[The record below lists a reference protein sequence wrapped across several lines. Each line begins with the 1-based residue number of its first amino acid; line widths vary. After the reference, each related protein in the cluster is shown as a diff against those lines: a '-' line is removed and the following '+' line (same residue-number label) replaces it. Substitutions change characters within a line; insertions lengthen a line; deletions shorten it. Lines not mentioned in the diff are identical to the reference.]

1 MIGLLEDLGE
11 PSPAMLKKLTLTPQR
26 SGTSQTSQTSSG
38 ADEPPGTDP
47 ASPNE
52 ASSPT
57 DDTGGNDAAPA
68 RIPSVTVVM
77 RDFSGTYSW
86 SMQLRYLPNATAAS
100 APTTMQRS
108 VARGARTRS
117 RSRRK
122 G

>member
-11 PSPAMLKKLTLTPQR
+11 PSPAMLKKMTLTPQR

-38 ADEPPGTDP
+38 ADEQPGADP
-47 ASPNE
+47 GSPNE

-57 DDTGGNDAAPA
+57 DDTSGNDSTPA
-68 RIPSVTVVM
+68 RVPSVTVVM

-86 SMQLRYLPNATAAS
+86 SLQLRYLPNVTAAS
-100 APTTMQRS
+100 APAPIQRS
-108 VARGARTRS
+108 VAVGPQDGLGQETE
-117 RSRRK
+117 